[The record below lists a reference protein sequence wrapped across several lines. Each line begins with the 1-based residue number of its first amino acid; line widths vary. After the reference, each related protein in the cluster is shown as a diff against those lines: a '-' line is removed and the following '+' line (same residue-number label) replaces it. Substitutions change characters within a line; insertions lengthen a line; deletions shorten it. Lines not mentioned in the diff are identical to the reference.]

1 VKNLRRNDLDIC
13 ADILRATRNG
23 AKKTH
28 IVYKANLNFNMIKRY
43 LKRLIGG
50 GLLTHADDHY
60 IATDRGLSWLS
71 HYEDLHY
78 VSAMSPEAVA
88 FVV

>member
-1 VKNLRRNDLDIC
+1 VKNVRRNDLDIC
-13 ADILRATRNG
+13 ADILRITRDG

-50 GLLTHADDHY
+50 ELLTLADGHY
-60 IATDRGLSWLS
+60 TATNRGLSWLS
-71 HYEDLHY
+71 RYEDLSY
-78 VSAMSPEAVA
+78 VSAMSPEAA
-88 FVV
+88 AIVV

>member
-1 VKNLRRNDLDIC
+1 MRRNDLDIC

-43 LKRLIGG
+43 LKRLMGG
-50 GLLTHADDHY
+50 SLLTLADGHY
-60 IATDRGLSWLS
+60 TATDRGLSWLS
-71 HYEDLHY
+71 RYEDLHY
-78 VSAMSPEAVA
+78 VSALSPEAA
-88 FVV
+88 AIVV

>member
-1 VKNLRRNDLDIC
+1 MRRNDLDIC
-13 ADILRATRNG
+13 ADILRVTRDG

-50 GLLTHADDHY
+50 KLLTFADGHY
-60 IATDRGLSWLS
+60 TATDRGLSWLTR
-71 HYEDLHY
+71 YEDLSY
-78 VSAMSPEAVA
+78 VSAMSPEAA
-88 FVV
+88 AIVV

>member
-1 VKNLRRNDLDIC
+1 LRRNDLDIC
-13 ADILRATRNG
+13 ADILRTTRDG

-50 GLLTHADDHY
+50 ELLTLADGHY
-60 IATDRGLSWLS
+60 TTTDRGLSWLS
-71 HYEDLHY
+71 RYEDLTY
-78 VSAMSPEAVA
+78 IPAMSPEAVA
-88 FVV
+88 LAV

>member
-1 VKNLRRNDLDIC
+1 LRRNDLDIC
-13 ADILRATRNG
+13 ADILRTTRDG

-28 IVYKANLNFNMIKRY
+28 IVYKANLNFNMVKRY

-50 GLLTHADDHY
+50 GLLSLADGHY
-60 IATDRGLSWLS
+60 TATDRGLSWLS
-71 HYEDLHY
+71 RYEDLHY
-78 VSAMSPEAVA
+78 VSTLSPETAV

>member
-13 ADILRATRNG
+13 ADILRTTRNG

-50 GLLTHADDHY
+50 GLLSHADGHY
-60 IATDRGLSWLS
+60 TTTNRGLSWLTR
-71 HYEDLHY
+71 YEDLHY
-78 VSAMSPEAVA
+78 VSAMSPEAA
-88 FVV
+88 AIVV

>member
-1 VKNLRRNDLDIC
+1 LRRNDLDIC
-13 ADILRATRNG
+13 ADILRVTRGG
-23 AKKTH
+23 ARKTH

-50 GLLTHADDHY
+50 KLLTFADDHY
-60 IATDRGLSWLS
+60 TATDRGLSWLS
-71 HYEDLHY
+71 RYEDLHY
-78 VSAMSPEAVA
+78 VSTLSPEPAV